1 MDSCGPRSER
11 QMSGHEPNGHD
22 ARSRVG
28 AFIAPGRLVT
38 VDRHEVHYLEAG
50 SGSPTVV
57 FEAGMGGN
65 HLDWEAVRARLSP
78 ATHAFFYDRAGLGW
92 SEPRPEPRTPQQVV
106 VELEAL
112 LEAVGVGPPYVL
124 VGHSMGARHIRLFAH
139 RHPEKVVGM
148 VVVDGYNEA
157 FDASIGPAKLRSF
170 VDGRARFYGMVGRL
184 HRLGFVRLLGG
195 RLVSLL
201 GPDFKTMPQAERGR
215 YVAVLSRPVAM
226 VTATD
231 ELRRGGEANDE
242 LAGAS
247 LGDLPLVVLTHAI
260 PFPDE
265 EQERAW
271 QASEEDLRS
280 RSTRGSLVVA
290 EGAAHSVMLAR
301 PDLVLDAIDRVIA
314 EATATT

>member
-1 MDSCGPRSER
+1 
-11 QMSGHEPNGHD
+11 MSGHESDGHH
-22 ARSRVG
+22 ARTRVG
-28 AFIAPGRLVT
+28 QFAAPGSLVT
-38 VDRHEVHYLEAG
+38 VNGHQVHYLEAG

-65 HLDWEAVRARLSP
+65 HLDWQEVKARLSP

-92 SEPRPEPRTPQQVV
+92 SEPRPELRTPQQVV
-106 VELEAL
+106 RELEAL
-112 LEAVGVGPPYVL
+112 LEAVDVGPPYVL
-124 VGHSMGARHIRLFAH
+124 VGHSMGARYVRLFA
-139 RHPEKVVGM
+139 RLHPEKVVGM
-148 VVVDGYNEA
+148 VAVDGYNEA
-157 FDASIGPAKLRSF
+157 FDAAIGPDKLRAF
-170 VDGRARFYGMVGRL
+170 IDGRARFYGMVGRL
-184 HRLGFVRLLGG
+184 HRLGLVRLLGG

-201 GPDFKTMPQAERGR
+201 GPDFKRMPASERDR
-215 YVAVLSRPVAM
+215 YVTVLSQPLAM
-226 VTATD
+226 VAATD

-242 LAGAS
+242 LAVAS

-260 PFPDE
+260 PFPDK

-301 PDLVLDAIDRVIA
+301 PDLVHDAIDRVIA
-314 EATATT
+314 AAAVTA